1 MQRKKYNYPK
11 IVLLNVELEL
21 KAEKENAELR
31 IENVEVF
38 AQIFMFA
45 FGIIITLSFLHVYRV
60 VSLNK
65 VLMVQFQ

>member
-38 AQIFMFA
+38 AQCFFD
-45 FGIIITLSFLHVYRV
+45 ITLS
-60 VSLNK
+60 STTSI
-65 VLMVQFQ
+65 